1 MQQTHPASAAER
13 RVFVV
18 LAVVYAAVTAAIL
31 PWAEIPGPRTP
42 QIIAVCNGGIT
53 LADFCTALVL
63 GHEFRRSGRPALLIL
78 ICAYVFSAVM
88 AAVQASVFP
97 GALFE
102 TPLFGRGQASSWT
115 FLFWRLGTASLYL
128 AAVLYARKP
137 PLPASSSAA
146 NRKLLGAVALTLV
159 GCVLLAALAGVLEIP
174 VTVATQFTSVNFL
187 LIGLYLILCGAALFL
202 IWRVRAFG
210 EVLYLWVALVL
221 IASMC
226 DQIVAT
232 LAGGQYTLGWH
243 FGKASSVVSA
253 CLLLVLW
260 LGRMAAEEPTTRVH
274 ALAAYG
280 GAIAVMVGALLL
292 RWFMMPWVGYGV
304 PFGTVFGAVAI
315 AVWIGGWQPAVVAA
329 GLGFLGGNALFTEP
343 LGAFQSNYVAA
354 ALGTLMYVG
363 SSALIIGL
371 GGAMRRARDRSR
383 TAEERFRQWQEASIQ
398 GFAMLSVI
406 RDDSGKIADFRFEYV
421 NPRGATMTNRTP
433 DALIG
438 LRLLDVLPRAKS
450 SGIFEL
456 LAHVAETGEPT
467 DREIQYDSDG
477 MAGWFRNLVV
487 RVGDGVCV
495 SFSDIT
501 RTKGLESDL
510 RQRAAELQRADA
522 NKSQF
527 LAVLSHELRNP
538 LAPLMN
544 GLTLLGMLRDPKA
557 LADTRTMMER
567 QILQLR
573 RLIDDLLDVSRI
585 DRGKLELVKER
596 VAMDSVIRNAV
607 ETAQPNIEAK
617 SHQLIVRYAPD
628 PLYVEGDAI
637 RLSQIVANLLNNAAK
652 FTPPRGHIE
661 VSLSGTDTEAVVA
674 VKDTGVGFDP
684 ADARR
689 VFDMFVQLNA
699 SREAG
704 AGGLGL
710 GLTLVRWL
718 VQMHGGSIQAQSK
731 GTGKGA
737 EFTVRFPRAK
747 APLSTV
753 AVDVSGPRTYPRRR
767 VLVVDDNEDARETLA
782 QILGL
787 QGFDVRSC
795 RDGMEAFETASQFKP
810 DVAFIDLNMP
820 VMTGTQL
827 AAKLRSEPWGR
838 AIRLVAVTGMGQQSD
853 IESTTAAGFYAH
865 LTKPT
870 SPDEVLRLAGE
881 VDNVLPLPTRKH

>member
-1 MQQTHPASAAER
+1 M
-13 RVFVV
+13 FVV
-18 LAVVYAAVTAAIL
+18 LALVYAVLTAAIL
-31 PWAEIPGPRTP
+31 PWAQVPGPRTP
-42 QIIAVCNGGIT
+42 QIIAVCNGGIA

-63 GHEFRRSGRPALLIL
+63 GYEFRRSGRPALLVL
-78 ICAYVFSAVM
+78 TCAYLFSAIM
-88 AAVQASVFP
+88 AAIQASVFP
-97 GALFE
+97 GALFQ
-102 TPLFGRGQASSWT
+102 TPLFGRGQAASWT
-115 FLFWRLGTASLYL
+115 FLFWRLGTASLFL

-137 PLPASSSAA
+137 SLPVASPAI
-146 NRKLLGAVALTLV
+146 NRELLGALALTLV
-159 GCVLLAALAGVLEIP
+159 ACAILAAIAGVLEVP
-174 VTVATQFTSVNFL
+174 VTVATRFTTANLS
-187 LIGLYLILCGAALFL
+187 LIAVYVVLCGTALLL
-202 IWRVRAFG
+202 IWRARAFG

-226 DQIVAT
+226 DQILAT

-260 LGRMAAEEPTTRVH
+260 LGRMAAEESTTRLH

-280 GAIAVMVGALLL
+280 GAVAVMVGALVL
-292 RWFMMPWVGYGV
+292 RWFMIPWLGYGV

-315 AVWIGGWQPAVVAA
+315 AVWIGGWRPGVVAA
-329 GLGFLGGNALFTEP
+329 ALGFVGGNALFTDP
-343 LGAFQSNYVAA
+343 FGAFQSDHVAA
-354 ALGTLMYVG
+354 ALGTVIYVG
-363 SSALIIGL
+363 SATLIIGL
-371 GGAMRRARDRSR
+371 GEAMRRARDRSR

-398 GFAMLSVI
+398 GFAMLSLI
-406 RDDSGKIADFRFEYV
+406 RDDDGKIADFRFEYV
-421 NPRGATMTNRTP
+421 NPRGATMVNRTL
-433 DALIG
+433 DTLIG
-438 LRLLDVLPRAKS
+438 LRLLDVLPGARS
-450 SGIFEL
+450 SGIFDL
-456 LAHVAETGEPT
+456 LVHVAETGEPT
-467 DREIQYDSDG
+467 DREIEYAMDG
-477 MAGWFRNLVV
+477 GPGWFRNLVV

-501 RTKGLESDL
+501 RTKRLESDL

-557 LADTRTMMER
+557 VEDTRTMMER
-567 QILQLR
+567 QIMQLR

-607 ETAQPNIEAK
+607 ETAQPNIQSRSQE
-617 SHQLIVRYAPD
+617 LVVRYAPEL
-628 PLYVEGDAI
+628 LYVDGDAI

-652 FTPPRGHIE
+652 FTPPRGRIE
-661 VSLSGTDTEAVVA
+661 VSLSSSDNQAVVA
-674 VKDTGVGFDP
+674 VKDTGIGFDP

-689 VFDMFVQLNA
+689 VFDMFVQLDA
-699 SREAG
+699 SRDAG

-718 VQMHGGSIQAQSK
+718 VQMHGGSIEARSA
-731 GTGKGA
+731 GVGKGA
-737 EFTVRFPRAK
+737 EFVVRLPRAK
-747 APLSTV
+747 APVATV
-753 AVDVSGPRTYPRRR
+753 PADVPAPRSYPRRR

-782 QILGL
+782 QILRL
-787 QGFDVRSC
+787 EGFDVRAC
-795 RDGMEAFETASQFKP
+795 RDGMDALEAAREFRP

-820 VMTGTQL
+820 YMSGTQL
-827 AAKLRSEPWGR
+827 AVKLRSEPWGR
-838 AIRLVAVTGMGQQSD
+838 TIRLIALTGMGQQSD
-853 IESTTAAGFYAH
+853 IESTTAAGFHAH

-870 SPDEVLRLAGE
+870 SPEEVLRLAGE
-881 VDNVLPLPTRKH
+881 VGNVLPLPKRKH